1 MPRNSTAFDDEI
13 TRIYLDD
20 IGRIPLIDQKKEQEY
35 ALPIQRR
42 QYIRAMRSDRGG
54 NDANNTLRILK
65 RVYDNAAV
73 ISGIFRQEGLDPDPR
88 LSEMRSEAAF
98 HSVVDNPPSDETI
111 ATATRWGMLKDE
123 TGAKEKIRVIS
134 LDTLCI
140 TDVAIHVTDDC
151 RLSRLPVHL
160 EDPLF
165 KARVSQMGH
174 HLGEELDRMC
184 AVGDECQQMLA
195 EANLRLVVSIAK
207 NYAGLNIPL
216 VDLIQ
221 EGGVGLMTGAERFDH
236 RRGLKFSTFATW
248 WIRHT
253 IHQCLTKQRRT
264 VRLPEHKIKLI
275 SQITNA
281 RRTLSQDNQKTPTDE
296 EVAQYLEIDVALV
309 QNADMIR
316 QPIAN
321 LDDPI
326 GDSETSLGETIASL
340 DQSVEDEVCD
350 GDRTDTLYRALS
362 MLTATEQKV
371 LILRYGLDDDSPNTI
386 TGTAAALKMKNEEV
400 REAERSAITKLQER
414 PDLQLMLAD
423 YR

>member
-1 MPRNSTAFDDEI
+1 MPRNNTAYDDEI

-20 IGRIPLIDQKKEQEY
+20 IGRVPLIDQKKEQEY

-42 QYIRAMRSDRGG
+42 QYIRAMRQNGETSDPAGTVR
-54 NDANNTLRILK
+54 LLK
-65 RVYDNAAV
+65 RIYDNAA
-73 ISGIFRQEGLDPDPR
+73 IITGLFREAGLGPDPR
-88 LSEMRSEAAF
+88 LSEMAGEKAF
-98 HSVVDNPPSDETI
+98 HALVDNPPQEETI
-111 ATATRWGMLKDE
+111 RTAMRCGRIKDE
-123 TGAKEKIRVIS
+123 AAAVERIRTIS

-151 RLSRLPVHL
+151 RLSMLPVHL
-160 EDPLF
+160 SDPLF
-165 KARVSQMGH
+165 KARITQLGH
-174 HLGEELDRMC
+174 HLSEQLDELCRQ
-184 AVGDECQQMLA
+184 GDVCQQKLA

-207 NYAGLNIPL
+207 NYVGLNIPL
-216 VDLIQ
+216 ADLIQ

-281 RRTLSQDNQKTPTDE
+281 RRALSQDNQRTPTDE
-296 EVAQYLEIDVALV
+296 EVAEFLEIDVALV

-321 LDDPI
+321 LDDLV
-326 GDSETSLGETIASL
+326 GDTETTLGETIPSA
-340 DQSVEDEVCD
+340 DPSVEDEVCET
-350 GDRTDTLYRALS
+350 DRNEVLHRALG
-362 MLTATEQKV
+362 LLDERERAV
-371 LILRYGLDDDSPNTI
+371 LILRYGLNDDSPSTI
-386 TGTAAALKMKNEEV
+386 TETATALKMKNEDV
-400 REAERSAITKLQER
+400 REAERAALTKLQER
-414 PDLQLMLAD
+414 ADLREMLID

>member
-1 MPRNSTAFDDEI
+1 MPRNSTVYDDHI

-20 IGRIPLIDQKKEQEY
+20 IGRISLIDQKKEQEY
-35 ALPIQRR
+35 ALPIQTR
-42 QYIRAMRSDRGG
+42 QHIRAMREAKDV
-54 NDANNTLRILK
+54 NDAASTFKLLK
-65 RVYDNAAV
+65 RIFDQAPV
-73 ISGIFRQEGLDPDPR
+73 ISGLFRAANLHPDPR
-88 LSEMRSEAAF
+88 LSEIAGSTQF
-98 HSVVDNPPSDETI
+98 HALIDPPPSQHTVETVM
-111 ATATRWGMLKDE
+111 RWGQISDE
-123 TGAKEKIRVIS
+123 PTARSCVRQLA

-140 TDVAIHVTDDC
+140 TQVAIHVTDDC
-151 RLSRLPVHL
+151 RLSDLQTHL
-160 EDPLF
+160 SDPLF
-165 KARVSQMGH
+165 RPRLSQLSH
-174 HLGEELDRMC
+174 HLTQELDVLC
-184 AVGDECQQMLA
+184 SQGDECQQRLA

-236 RRGLKFSTFATW
+236 WRGLKFSTFATW

-281 RRTLSQDNQKTPTDE
+281 RRTLSQDNQRTPTDE
-296 EVAQYLEIDVALV
+296 EVAQFLEIDVSLV

-326 GDSETSLGETIASL
+326 GDSETSLAETIPSI
-340 DQSVEDEVCD
+340 DQSVEEEVCD
-350 GDRTDTLYRALS
+350 NDRTETLHRALS
-362 MLTATEQKV
+362 MLPRIQRQV
-371 LILRYGLDDDSPNTI
+371 LILRYGLLDESPKTI
-386 TGTAAALKMKNEEV
+386 TQTAASLGIKNEEV
-400 REAERSAITKLQER
+400 REAERDAITTLQKHPNLR
-414 PDLQLMLAD
+414 AMLAD

>member
-42 QYIRAMRSDRGG
+42 QYIRAMRSERGG
-54 NDANNTLRILK
+54 NDAANTLRIL
-65 RVYDNAAV
+65 RRIYENAAI
-73 ISGIFRQEGLDPDPR
+73 ISGLFRQAGLDPDPR
-88 LSEMRSEAAF
+88 LSEMSIERRF
-98 HSVVDNPPSDETI
+98 HAMVDNPPASETI
-111 ATATRWGMLKDE
+111 ETAMRWGMLKDE
-123 TGAKEKIRVIS
+123 TIAKDKIRVIS

-151 RLSRLPVHL
+151 RLSRLPTHL

-165 KARVSQMGH
+165 KARVSQMAH
-174 HLGEELDRMC
+174 HLGEELDQMC
-184 AVGDECQQMLA
+184 AVGDKCQQMLA

-281 RRTLSQDNQKTPTDE
+281 RRTLSQENQRTPSDE

-326 GDSETSLGETIASL
+326 GDSETSLAETIASL
-340 DQSVEDEVCD
+340 DQSVEDEICES
-350 GDRTDTLYRALS
+350 DRSDMLHQALS
-362 MLTATEQKV
+362 MLTATERNV

-386 TGTAAALKMKNEEV
+386 TGTATELRMKNEEV
-400 REAERSAITKLQER
+400 REAERSAITKLQQR
-414 PDLQLMLAD
+414 PDLQMMLAD